1 VLAAGER
8 WAVRANEA
16 TVLGSVRSKKHKS
29 RITGHLES
37 VLSMAKEGDAQLAT
51 IAYCRKQLKEFV
63 NHKPL
68 SQHTGTT
75 RARTGAD

>member
-1 VLAAGER
+1 MLAAGER

-37 VLSMAKEGDAQLAT
+37 VLSMANA
-51 IAYCRKQLKEFV
+51 I
-63 NHKPL
+63 
-68 SQHTGTT
+68 
-75 RARTGAD
+75 